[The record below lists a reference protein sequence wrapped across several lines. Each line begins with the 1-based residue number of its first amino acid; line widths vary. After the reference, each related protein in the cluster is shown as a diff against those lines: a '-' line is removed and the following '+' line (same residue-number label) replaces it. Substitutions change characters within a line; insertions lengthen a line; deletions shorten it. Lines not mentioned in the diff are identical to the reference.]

1 MRYVIAVIAALFC
14 LGAQGCGTSDKKITP
29 PDHVL
34 DPRGQ

>member
-1 MRYVIAVIAALFC
+1 MRYVMAIIAVLFC
-14 LGAQGCGTSDKKITP
+14 LCAQGCGTSDKKITP